1 VSTSFPAIP
10 DVGRLDR
17 RIGLSALVTTTDEY
31 GEVIETWVPIGEVWS
46 ERRDETVREV
56 VVSGALAAIVVS
68 SFRIRYRKGLTET
81 TRVHDLGQQRDYDVV
96 GIEWLDRD
104 EGLLL
109 RCQAVGATAPLPS
122 RGVTAAV
129 PKGV

>member
-1 VSTSFPAIP
+1 MSTTFPAIQEI
-10 DVGRLDR
+10 GRLDR
-17 RIGLSALVTTTDEY
+17 RITLSKLVTTNDPY
-31 GEVIETWVPIGEVWS
+31 GEPIETWVPIGDVWA

-56 VVSGALAAIVVS
+56 VMSGGLTAVVIS
-68 SFRIRYRKGLTET
+68 SFRIRYRKGLDET
-81 TRVHDLGQQRDYDVV
+81 NRVRDLNQARDYDVL

-122 RGVTAAV
+122 RVQG
-129 PKGV
+129 P